1 MRKIRSK
8 KQVVFPSYCTSL
20 TTLRKPEIVWLAT
33 HYCSYSRW
41 RYPSYLENYNCFLE
55 EHPELTG
62 RFPPHLGS
70 LYRLSKKDIIYL
82 STHYCSK
89 VQYSRPLYI
98 SNYKQFAKE
107 HPEMI
112 ERIGFLDI
120 EASNFDANFGIM
132 LTYCIKDSQ
141 TGKILWGMI
150 KKKDISKYPPD
161 KTDTRVVKKI
171 VRDIKKFDR
180 IVTHYGR
187 RFDIP
192 FIRTRAL
199 YDGIKFPDFGLIS
212 NDDTW
217 LIARRKLKLN
227 SNRQDTINLT
237 LFGDTHKTHIEFQYW
252 IAGTRGDKESLDH
265 ILDHNKRDVID
276 LERAWKKL
284 YPFVGRYNTSI

>member
-1 MRKIRSK
+1 
-8 KQVVFPSYCTSL
+8 
-20 TTLRKPEIVWLAT
+20 
-33 HYCSYSRW
+33 
-41 RYPSYLENYNCFLE
+41 
-55 EHPELTG
+55 
-62 RFPPHLGS
+62 
-70 LYRLSKKDIIYL
+70 
-82 STHYCSK
+82 
-89 VQYSRPLYI
+89 
-98 SNYKQFAKE
+98 
-107 HPEMI
+107 MI